1 MNRVIKT
8 GYGSHYFLG
17 YRFIRSLNQ
26 LVLRDIKSSKPIGIS
41 SKPIEIS
48 VDFKLWFLCKLVW
61 NLFVTCSGSEPN
73 HHAERFPGN
82 LIR

>member
-48 VDFKLWFLCKLVW
+48 VDFKL
-61 NLFVTCSGSEPN
+61 
-73 HHAERFPGN
+73 
-82 LIR
+82 